1 MSYQAN
7 SSSSKLPLRT
17 QNPNWDRID
26 QEEEL
31 LNDIE
36 AATKRIYNQVHNI
49 FSEAM
54 RMQIQLMKE
63 TEKGSVVVDMI
74 SLIQIARDKHN

>member
-36 AATKRIYNQVHNI
+36 AATKRIYDQVHNI

-54 RMQIQLMKE
+54 RIQLMKE

-74 SLIQIARDKHN
+74 SLIQIARQKHD

>member
-54 RMQIQLMKE
+54 RIQLMKE

-74 SLIQIARDKHN
+74 SLMQIARDKHN